1 MGLAVLEAW
10 KQALDRTRFPWTPV
24 WANEAGRPEG
34 IGDEPGEGWSGG
46 GDGDGGSGAA
56 DGRGATRAVECAGED
71 GDRAAALEGR
81 GARGS
86 VAGDSGASARA
97 RALAPALPRGRDE
110 WVQAPGHAGGRAR
123 AQARAGEG
131 RRADDEA
138 RDRGVVL
145 GKKRLR
151 GGVEEVEALRR
162 AVSPGTHQRYTVTL
176 ICEALHA
183 PRASVYAAAVVVAP
197 ADGGKRGPKTAL
209 TDDALVVEIR
219 AVLAACPFHSEGH
232 RKVHARLRAKA
243 IRVGRKR
250 VLRVMRAHHLL
261 APSRPRHEHGDRA
274 RAGTLI
280 TTDPDE
286 LWGTDAPC
294 FYTERER

>member
-10 KQALDRTRFPWTPV
+10 KQALDRTRFPWGPV
-24 WANEAGRPEG
+24 CANEAGRPEG

-86 VAGDSGASARA
+86 VAGDSGAGARA

-131 RRADDEA
+131 LRADDEA
-138 RDRGVVL
+138 RDRGVVR
-145 GKKRLR
+145 GKKGYGEELR
-151 GGVEEVEALRR
+151 KL
-162 AVSPGTHQRYTVTL
+162 
-176 ICEALHA
+176 
-183 PRASVYAAAVVVAP
+183 
-197 ADGGKRGPKTAL
+197 KRSGEP
-209 TDDALVVEIR
+209 E
-219 AVLAACPFHSEGH
+219 
-232 RKVHARLRAKA
+232 
-243 IRVGRKR
+243 
-250 VLRVMRAHHLL
+250 
-261 APSRPRHEHGDRA
+261 
-274 RAGTLI
+274 
-280 TTDPDE
+280 
-286 LWGTDAPC
+286 
-294 FYTERER
+294 